1 MIPDRI
7 IEQGTLTTDGRR
19 AAVEVRLPW
28 YRALPASCIGG
39 ATLTVD
45 GVAAPAESLRWE
57 MNGRSFRFD
66 ELVPNTEEWWFPTD
80 SAVLSGDL
88 AFDAD
93 GEHQVEVGL
102 VLYIPYIVIGEN
114 EVLHIEERDAKT
126 MTARPSTGSGT
137 GAVAA

>member
-1 MIPDRI
+1 VIPDRI
-7 IEQGTLTTDGRR
+7 IEQGTLTTDGTR

-28 YRALPASCIGG
+28 YRALPASCIAG

-57 MNGRSFRFD
+57 MNGRSFTFA

-88 AFDAD
+88 ALDESA
-93 GEHQVEVGL
+93 EHKVEVGL
-102 VLYIPYIVIGEN
+102 VLYIPYIVIGDD
-114 EVLHIEERDAKT
+114 EVLHIEEHDAKT
-126 MTARPSTGSGT
+126 MTARK
-137 GAVAA
+137 AVAA